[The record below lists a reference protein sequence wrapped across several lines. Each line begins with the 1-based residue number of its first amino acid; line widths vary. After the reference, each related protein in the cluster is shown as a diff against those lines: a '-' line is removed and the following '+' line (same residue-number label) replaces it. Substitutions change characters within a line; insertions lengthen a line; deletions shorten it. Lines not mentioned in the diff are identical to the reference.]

1 MSSIAHIALPLSEEF
16 QEVVLDQQGTTKYAH
31 DLEDRPVQL
40 EVVFDDGDKTICDD
54 GDVDLYSHSIL
65 AVTPESLDTEMLLN
79 PFEEKF
85 DLPTVTVEQG
95 NVFCGKV
102 EVVGVIYERATEV
115 SSVIDNPSYGG
126 GVVPCVSFSRESDS
140 LVEEYTV
147 LPVKHILSVDNF
159 NLRFS
164 LLPDDE
170 ECSTEMYSE
179 KPCEVEI
186 PPVKN
191 VAGIGFIFNPVHS
204 LAVADFGICD
214 SVEYGYLSDDV
225 NLGMDFDARLCAA
238 KECPAE
244 DGHAEVDGC
253 RIDSIETSVKFE
265 FLCDS
270 PSLCKRHHI
279 EGKLL
284 EDAWLSKHIGLGKR
298 IPDNRR
304 CAESKVIRSFRMSC
318 CDVCKF
324 SKASASEKLSE
335 HKHQQL
341 IPMSKAPSQCP
352 VVIFIKNSPKLSSGQ
367 KLYNLC
373 ENVVSCMH
381 NLSKYDLD
389 TNILISNV

>member
-1 MSSIAHIALPLSEEF
+1 MTKEGWSLCPSFVVPLAQKIVC
-16 QEVVLDQQGTTKYAH
+16 QEGDNVL
-31 DLEDRPVQL
+31 RR
-40 EVVFDDGDKTICDD
+40 
-54 GDVDLYSHSIL
+54 
-65 AVTPESLDTEMLLN
+65 
-79 PFEEKF
+79 
-85 DLPTVTVEQG
+85 
-95 NVFCGKV
+95 KV
-102 EVVGVIYERATEV
+102 EVVGVVHEGAAEV
-115 SSVIDNPSYGG
+115 CSVIDNSAQNCWIIIR
-126 GVVPCVSFSRESDS
+126 VASARESDS
-140 LVEEYTV
+140 LVEEHTV

-186 PPVKN
+186 PPVKD

-284 EDAWLSKHIGLGKR
+284 EDSWLSEHIGLGKCV
-298 IPDNRR
+298 PDNCR
-304 CAESKVIRSFRMSC
+304 CTESKVIRSFRMSC

-324 SKASASEKLSE
+324 PKAPAPDKLSE

-381 NLSKYDLD
+381 NLSKFDLD